1 MSSQCDRE
9 LPLRVLQVTQFLE
22 IGGLES
28 LVIGLCRQLKKNS
41 IAVELLCLH
50 EVDENYARALRKD
63 NIPVHVIPEKSWF
76 NINFFRQVS
85 EFIQKKKFDIVHAHS
100 GCHLNIA
107 LFSMKAG
114 ARLFYTAHG
123 IPMFTGLRDRL
134 EDSVAAFFTS
144 NVIAVSDEIEKF
156 LKQWFWFP
164 RCQFNTILNG
174 IDTNIFLP
182 IIDPDHRTNL
192 LNKYQL
198 PENRI
203 LFGSVGRLAAV
214 KNYAMALNAVRRLVD
229 AGFTNIC
236 FVLVGEGAIGEGG
249 QEQYLRDLVKKLDI
263 SEYVRFLGMQYNI
276 HEILPLF
283 RFFILSSLTEGTSI
297 SLLESQACAIPAVVT
312 DVGGNSKVITHTEN
326 GFLCPSGDDK
336 KMAEYMRN
344 LIENPDM
351 AEIMGATARDRV
363 VRNFSI
369 ESMAQQ
375 YIQLYSTRE

>member
-1 MSSQCDRE
+1 MSNQRDRE
-9 LPLRVLQVTQFLE
+9 LPSRVLQVIQFLE
-22 IGGLES
+22 IGGLETM
-28 LVIGLCRQLKKNS
+28 VIGLCRQLNKNG
-41 IAVELLCLH
+41 IAVELLSLH
-50 EVDENYARALRKD
+50 EVDEKYARALRKD
-63 NIPVHVIPEKSWF
+63 NIPVHVIPEKNWF

-85 EFIQKKKFDIVHAHS
+85 GFIRKKQFDIVHAHS

-123 IPMFTGLRDRL
+123 IPTFTGLRDRM
-134 EDSVAAFFTS
+134 EDSLAAFFTS
-144 NVIAVSDEIEKF
+144 NVVAVSDEIEKF

-164 RCQFNTILNG
+164 RCQFTTILNG
-174 IDTNIFLP
+174 IDANIFRP
-182 IIDPDHRTNL
+182 IIDPDRRANL

-198 PENRI
+198 PENKI
-203 LFGSVGRLAAV
+203 LFGSVGRLVAV
-214 KNYAMALNAVRRLVD
+214 KNYAMVLHAVRRLVD
-229 AGFTNIC
+229 AGLTNIC
-236 FVLVGEGAIGEGG
+236 FVLVGEGN
-249 QEQYLRDLVKKLDI
+249 QEQYLKNLVKELDI
-263 SEYVRFLGMQYNI
+263 SEYVRFLGMQYKI
-276 HEILPLF
+276 HEILPFF

-336 KMAEYMRN
+336 KMAAYMKK
-344 LIENPDM
+344 LIKDPEM

-363 VRNFSI
+363 VRHFSI

>member
-1 MSSQCDRE
+1 MSSQRE
-9 LPLRVLQVTQFLE
+9 REQPLRVLQVTQFLDL
-22 IGGLES
+22 GGLES
-28 LVIGLCRQLKKNS
+28 LVIGQCRQLKKNG

-50 EVDENYARALRKD
+50 EVDENYERALRKD

-76 NINFFRQVS
+76 NITFFRQVS
-85 EFIQKKKFDIVHAHS
+85 GLIRKKKFDIVHAHS

-107 LFSMKAG
+107 LFSRKAG

-123 IPMFTGLRDRL
+123 LPMFTGLRDRL
-134 EDSVAAFFTS
+134 EDSLAAFFTA
-144 NVIAVSDEIEKF
+144 NVVAVSDEIEKF

-174 IDTNIFLP
+174 IDTNIFRP
-182 IIDPDHRTNL
+182 IIDPDRRTNL

-203 LFGSVGRLAAV
+203 LFGSVGRLEAV
-214 KNYAMALNAVRRLVD
+214 KNYAMALHAIRRLVD
-229 AGFTNIC
+229 AGFTNIS
-236 FVLVGEGAIGEGG
+236 FVLVGEGG
-249 QEQYLRDLVKKLDI
+249 QEQYLKALVKELNI
-263 SEYVRFLGMQYNI
+263 SEYVRFLGRQYNI

-326 GFLCPSGDDK
+326 GFLCPSGDAK
-336 KMAEYMRN
+336 KMAEYMRS

-375 YIQLYSTRE
+375 YIQLYSTKE